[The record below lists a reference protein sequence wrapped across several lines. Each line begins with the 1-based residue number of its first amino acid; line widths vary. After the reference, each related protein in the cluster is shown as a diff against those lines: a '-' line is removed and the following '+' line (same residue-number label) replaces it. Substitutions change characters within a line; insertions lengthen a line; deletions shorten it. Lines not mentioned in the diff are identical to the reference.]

1 MLGIN
6 NQNITTANIPNLN
19 TNIPNLNTNLI
30 NSITA
35 AQKQPIGLTQFKDLN
50 MPLSFTDDNGTK
62 WKLAKSSKDSSVEIP
77 DPAMVAL
84 TRWWNH
90 VHPLSNGKVY
100 IYVVEGIKRPRIES
114 ENSVMVLYQWFST
127 ANRSN
132 FTPNDITAAEWY
144 NANVYTANIIDS
156 RISQLRALCGMNQE
170 QKINTPNNNT
180 IEELDINLIRNSDND
195 RRTDAEVTKPV
206 GPHKK

>member
-6 NQNITTANIPNLN
+6 QNIANA
-19 TNIPNLNTNLI
+19 NIPNLNTNLI

-50 MPLSFTDDNGTK
+50 MPQAFTDDNGTK

-77 DPAMVAL
+77 DPAMVTL

-127 ANRSN
+127 VNRSN

-156 RISQLRALCGMNQE
+156 RISQLRALCGITQE
-170 QKINTPNNNT
+170 QKINTPNSNT
-180 IEELDINLIRNSDND
+180 IEELDINLIRNTDND

-206 GPHKK
+206 GTHKK

>member
-6 NQNITTANIPNLN
+6 QNIANA
-19 TNIPNLNTNLI
+19 NIPNLNTNLI

-77 DPAMVAL
+77 DPAMVTL

-90 VHPLSNGKVY
+90 VHPLSNGKVF

-127 ANRSN
+127 VNRSN

-156 RISQLRALCGMNQE
+156 RISQLRALCGLNQE

-180 IEELDINLIRNSDND
+180 IEELDINLIRNTDND
-195 RRTDAEVTKPV
+195 RRTDAETSKPV

>member
-1 MLGIN
+1 MLGI

-19 TNIPNLNTNLI
+19 ANLI
-30 NSITA
+30 NSIT

-50 MPLSFTDDNGTK
+50 MPLTFTDDNGTK

-77 DPAMVAL
+77 DPAMVTL

-90 VHPLSNGKVY
+90 VHPMSNGKVF

-127 ANRSN
+127 VNRSN
-132 FTPNDITAAEWY
+132 FTPNDITPAEWY
-144 NANVYTANIIDS
+144 NANVYTASIVDS

-170 QKINTPNNNT
+170 QKINVPNNNT
-180 IEELDINLIRNSDND
+180 IEELDINLIRNNDND
-195 RRTDAEVTKPV
+195 RRTDAETSKSV

>member
-6 NQNITTANIPNLN
+6 QNIANA
-19 TNIPNLNTNLI
+19 NIPNLNTNLI
-30 NSITA
+30 NSIT

-50 MPLSFTDDNGTK
+50 MPQSFTDDNGTK

-77 DPAMVAL
+77 DPAMVTL

-127 ANRSN
+127 VNRSN

-156 RISQLRALCGMNQE
+156 RISQLRALCGITQE
-170 QKINTPNNNT
+170 QKINTPNSNT
-180 IEELDINLIRNSDND
+180 IEELDINLIRNTDND
-195 RRTDAEVTKPV
+195 RRTDTEIAKPV
-206 GPHKK
+206 GTHKK

>member
-6 NQNITTANIPNLN
+6 QNIATA
-19 TNIPNLNTNLI
+19 NIPNLNTNLI

-50 MPLSFTDDNGTK
+50 MPQSFTDDNGTK

-77 DPAMVAL
+77 DPAMVTL

-90 VHPLSNGKVY
+90 VHPLSNGKVF

-156 RISQLRALCGMNQE
+156 RISQLRALCGLNQE
-170 QKINTPNNNT
+170 QKINVPNNNT

-195 RRTDAEVTKPV
+195 RRTDTEVTKPV

>member
-6 NQNITTANIPNLN
+6 NQNITNA
-19 TNIPNLNTNLI
+19 NIPNLNTNLI

-35 AQKQPIGLTQFKDLN
+35 AQKQPIGLTQFKDLD
-50 MPLSFTDDNGTK
+50 MPQSFTDDNGTK

-77 DPAMVAL
+77 DPAMVTL

-180 IEELDINLIRNSDND
+180 IEELDINLIRNTDND

-206 GPHKK
+206 GTHKK

>member
-19 TNIPNLNTNLI
+19 TNLI
-30 NSITA
+30 NSIT

-50 MPLSFTDDNGTK
+50 MPQAFTDDNGTK

-77 DPAMVAL
+77 DPAMVTL

-90 VHPLSNGKVY
+90 VHPMSNGKVF

-127 ANRSN
+127 VNRSN

-170 QKINTPNNNT
+170 QKINAPNSNT
-180 IEELDINLIRNSDND
+180 IEELDINLIRNTEND
-195 RRTDAEVTKPV
+195 RRTDAEATKPV

>member
-6 NQNITTANIPNLN
+6 NQNITTA
-19 TNIPNLNTNLI
+19 NIPNLNTNLI

-50 MPLSFTDDNGTK
+50 MPQSFTDDNGTK

-77 DPAMVAL
+77 DPAMVTL

-90 VHPLSNGKVY
+90 AHPLSNGKVY

-156 RISQLRALCGMNQE
+156 RISQLRALCGLNQE

-180 IEELDINLIRNSDND
+180 IEELDINLIRNTDND
-195 RRTDAEVTKPV
+195 RRTDAETSKPV

>member
-6 NQNITTANIPNLN
+6 QNIANANIQ
-19 TNIPNLNTNLI
+19 TANIPNLNTNLI

-77 DPAMVAL
+77 DPAMVTL

-90 VHPLSNGKVY
+90 VHPMSNGKVF

-114 ENSVMVLYQWFST
+114 KNSVMVLYQWFST

-156 RISQLRALCGMNQE
+156 RISQLRALCGLNQE

-180 IEELDINLIRNSDND
+180 IEELDINLIRNTEND
-195 RRTDAEVTKPV
+195 RRTDAEVTKSA

>member
-6 NQNITTANIPNLN
+6 QNIANA
-19 TNIPNLNTNLI
+19 NIPNLNTNLI
-30 NSITA
+30 NSIT

-50 MPLSFTDDNGTK
+50 MPLTFTDDNGTK

-77 DPAMVAL
+77 DPAMVTL

-90 VHPLSNGKVY
+90 VHPMSNGKVF

-127 ANRSN
+127 VNRSN

-170 QKINTPNNNT
+170 QKINAPNNNT
-180 IEELDINLIRNSDND
+180 IEELDINLIRNTEND
-195 RRTDAEVTKPV
+195 RRTDAETSKTV

>member
-6 NQNITTANIPNLN
+6 QNIANA
-19 TNIPNLNTNLI
+19 NIPNLNTNLI

-50 MPLSFTDDNGTK
+50 MPQSFTDDNGTK

-77 DPAMVAL
+77 DPAMVTL

-132 FTPNDITAAEWY
+132 FTPNDITTAEWY

-156 RISQLRALCGMNQE
+156 RISQLRALCGITQE

>member
-6 NQNITTANIPNLN
+6 QNIANA
-19 TNIPNLNTNLI
+19 NIPNLNTNLI

-50 MPLSFTDDNGTK
+50 MPQSFTDDNGTK

-77 DPAMVAL
+77 DPAMVTL

-90 VHPLSNGKVY
+90 AHPLSNGKVY

-156 RISQLRALCGMNQE
+156 RISQLRALCGLNQE
-170 QKINTPNNNT
+170 QKINVPNNNT
-180 IEELDINLIRNSDND
+180 IEELDINLIRNTDND
-195 RRTDAEVTKPV
+195 RRTDTETAKSV
-206 GPHKK
+206 GTHKK

>member
-6 NQNITTANIPNLN
+6 QNIATA
-19 TNIPNLNTNLI
+19 NIPNLNTNLI

-50 MPLSFTDDNGTK
+50 MPQSFTDDNGTK

-77 DPAMVAL
+77 DPEMVTL

-156 RISQLRALCGMNQE
+156 RISQLRALCGLNQE
-170 QKINTPNNNT
+170 QKINVPNNNT
-180 IEELDINLIRNSDND
+180 IEELDINLIRNTDND
-195 RRTDAEVTKPV
+195 RRTDAEAAKSV
-206 GPHKK
+206 GTHKK

>member
-6 NQNITTANIPNLN
+6 QNIANA
-19 TNIPNLNTNLI
+19 NIPNLNTNLI

-50 MPLSFTDDNGTK
+50 MPQSFTDDNGTK

-77 DPAMVAL
+77 DPAMVTL

-170 QKINTPNNNT
+170 QKINVPNNNT
-180 IEELDINLIRNSDND
+180 IEELDINLIRNTDND

-206 GPHKK
+206 GTHKK

>member
-6 NQNITTANIPNLN
+6 NQNITNA
-19 TNIPNLNTNLI
+19 NIPNLNTNLI

-35 AQKQPIGLTQFKDLN
+35 AQKQPIGLTQFKDLD
-50 MPLSFTDDNGTK
+50 MPQSFTDDNGTK

-77 DPAMVAL
+77 DPAMVTL

-170 QKINTPNNNT
+170 QKINAPNNNT
-180 IEELDINLIRNSDND
+180 IEELDINLIRNTEND
-195 RRTDAEVTKPV
+195 RRTDAEITKTS

>member
-6 NQNITTANIPNLN
+6 QNIANA
-19 TNIPNLNTNLI
+19 NIPNLNTNLI

-77 DPAMVAL
+77 DPAMVTL

-156 RISQLRALCGMNQE
+156 RISQLRALCGLNQE
-170 QKINTPNNNT
+170 QKINVPNNNT
-180 IEELDINLIRNSDND
+180 IEELDINLIRNTDND
-195 RRTDAEVTKPV
+195 RRTDAETSKPV
-206 GPHKK
+206 GTHKK

>member
-6 NQNITTANIPNLN
+6 QNIANA
-19 TNIPNLNTNLI
+19 NIPNLNTNLI
-30 NSITA
+30 NSIT

-77 DPAMVAL
+77 DPAMVTL

-90 VHPLSNGKVY
+90 VHPMSNGKVF

-170 QKINTPNNNT
+170 QKINAPNSNT
-180 IEELDINLIRNSDND
+180 IEELDINLIRNNEND
-195 RRTDAEVTKPV
+195 RRTDAETSKPV

>member
-6 NQNITTANIPNLN
+6 QNIANA
-19 TNIPNLNTNLI
+19 NIPNLNTNLI

-50 MPLSFTDDNGTK
+50 MPQSFTDDNGTK

-77 DPAMVAL
+77 DPAMVTL

-132 FTPNDITAAEWY
+132 FTPNDITTAEWY

-156 RISQLRALCGMNQE
+156 RISQLRALCGLNQE
-170 QKINTPNNNT
+170 QKINVPNNNT

-195 RRTDAEVTKPV
+195 RRTDTEVTKSA

>member
-6 NQNITTANIPNLN
+6 QNIANA
-19 TNIPNLNTNLI
+19 NIPNLNTNLI

-50 MPLSFTDDNGTK
+50 MPQSFTDDNGTK

-77 DPAMVAL
+77 DPAMVTL

-132 FTPNDITAAEWY
+132 FTPNDITTAEWY

-156 RISQLRALCGMNQE
+156 RISQLRALCGLNQE
-170 QKINTPNNNT
+170 QKINVPNNNT

-195 RRTDAEVTKPV
+195 RNTEAELMKTSRQ
-206 GPHKK
+206 HKK

>member
-6 NQNITTANIPNLN
+6 QNIANANIPNLN
-19 TNIPNLNTNLI
+19 TNIPNLNANLI

-50 MPLSFTDDNGTK
+50 MPQSFTDDNGTK

-77 DPAMVAL
+77 DPAMVTL

-127 ANRSN
+127 VNRSN

-156 RISQLRALCGMNQE
+156 RISQLRALCGLNQE

-180 IEELDINLIRNSDND
+180 IEELDINLIRNTDND
-195 RRTDAEVTKPV
+195 RRTDAETSKPV

>member
-6 NQNITTANIPNLN
+6 QNIATANIQTANIPNLN
-19 TNIPNLNTNLI
+19 ANLI
-30 NSITA
+30 NSIT

-50 MPLSFTDDNGTK
+50 MPQAFTDDNGTK

-77 DPAMVAL
+77 DPAMVTL

-90 VHPLSNGKVY
+90 VHPMSNGKVF

-127 ANRSN
+127 VNRSN

-180 IEELDINLIRNSDND
+180 IEELDINLIRNTEND
-195 RRTDAEVTKPV
+195 RRTDAEATKPV

>member
-6 NQNITTANIPNLN
+6 QNIANA
-19 TNIPNLNTNLI
+19 NIPNLNTNLI

-35 AQKQPIGLTQFKDLN
+35 VQKQPIGLTQFKDLN
-50 MPLSFTDDNGTK
+50 MPQSFTDDNGTK

-77 DPAMVAL
+77 DPAMVTL

-127 ANRSN
+127 VNRSN

-206 GPHKK
+206 GTHKK

>member
-6 NQNITTANIPNLN
+6 QNIATA
-19 TNIPNLNTNLI
+19 NIPNLNTNLI

-50 MPLSFTDDNGTK
+50 MPQSFTDDNGTK

-77 DPAMVAL
+77 DPAMVTL

-156 RISQLRALCGMNQE
+156 RISQLRALCGISQE
-170 QKINTPNNNT
+170 QKINAPNNNT
-180 IEELDINLIRNSDND
+180 IEELDINLIRNTDND
-195 RRTDAEVTKPV
+195 RRTDTEITKSV

>member
-6 NQNITTANIPNLN
+6 QNIANANIPNLN
-19 TNIPNLNTNLI
+19 TSIPNLNTNLI

-77 DPAMVAL
+77 DPAMVTL

-170 QKINTPNNNT
+170 QKINTQNNNT

-195 RRTDAEVTKPV
+195 RRTDAEVTKTS

>member
-6 NQNITTANIPNLN
+6 QNIANA
-19 TNIPNLNTNLI
+19 NIPNLNTNLI

-50 MPLSFTDDNGTK
+50 MPQAFTDDNGTK

-77 DPAMVAL
+77 DPAMVTL

-100 IYVVEGIKRPRIES
+100 IYVVD
-114 ENSVMVLYQWFST
+114 
-127 ANRSN
+127 NRSN

-156 RISQLRALCGMNQE
+156 RISQLRALCGITQE
-170 QKINTPNNNT
+170 QKINTPNSNT
-180 IEELDINLIRNSDND
+180 IEELDINLIRNTDND

-206 GPHKK
+206 GTHKK

>member
-1 MLGIN
+1 MLGI
-6 NQNITTANIPNLN
+6 NQNITTANIQ
-19 TNIPNLNTNLI
+19 TANIPNLNANLI

-77 DPAMVAL
+77 DPAMVTL

-90 VHPLSNGKVY
+90 VHPMSNGKVF

-127 ANRSN
+127 VNRSN
-132 FTPNDITAAEWY
+132 FTPNDITPAEWY

-170 QKINTPNNNT
+170 QKINIPNNNT
-180 IEELDINLIRNSDND
+180 IEELDINLIRNTEND
-195 RRTDAEVTKPV
+195 RRADAEVTKPV

>member
-6 NQNITTANIPNLN
+6 NQNIANA
-19 TNIPNLNTNLI
+19 NIPNLNTNLI
-30 NSITA
+30 NSIT

-50 MPLSFTDDNGTK
+50 MPQSFTDDNGTK

-77 DPAMVAL
+77 DPAMVTL

-127 ANRSN
+127 VNRSN

-156 RISQLRALCGMNQE
+156 RISQLRALCGITQE
-170 QKINTPNNNT
+170 QKINTPNSNT

>member
-6 NQNITTANIPNLN
+6 NQNITTA
-19 TNIPNLNTNLI
+19 NIPNLNTNLI

-77 DPAMVAL
+77 DPAMVTL

-127 ANRSN
+127 VNRSN

-156 RISQLRALCGMNQE
+156 RISQLRALCGITQE
-170 QKINTPNNNT
+170 QKINTPNSNT

-195 RRTDAEVTKPV
+195 RRTDAEITKTS

>member
-6 NQNITTANIPNLN
+6 QNIANA
-19 TNIPNLNTNLI
+19 NIPNLNTNLI
-30 NSITA
+30 NSITS
-35 AQKQPIGLTQFKDLN
+35 QKQPIGLTQFKDLN

-77 DPAMVAL
+77 DPAMVTL

-90 VHPLSNGKVY
+90 AHPLSNGKVY

-156 RISQLRALCGMNQE
+156 RISQLRALCGLNQE

-180 IEELDINLIRNSDND
+180 IEELDINLIRNTEND

>member
-6 NQNITTANIPNLN
+6 QNIATA
-19 TNIPNLNTNLI
+19 NIPNLNTNLI

-50 MPLSFTDDNGTK
+50 MPLTFTDDNGTK

-77 DPAMVAL
+77 DPAMVTL

-156 RISQLRALCGMNQE
+156 RISQLRALCGISQE
-170 QKINTPNNNT
+170 QKINAPNNNT
-180 IEELDINLIRNSDND
+180 IEELDINLIRNTDND
-195 RRTDAEVTKPV
+195 RRTDAEITKSV
-206 GPHKK
+206 GTHKK

>member
-6 NQNITTANIPNLN
+6 QNIATA
-19 TNIPNLNTNLI
+19 NIPNLNTNLI

-50 MPLSFTDDNGTK
+50 MPQSFTDDNGTK

-77 DPAMVAL
+77 DPAMVTL

-90 VHPLSNGKVY
+90 VHPLSNGKVF

-127 ANRSN
+127 VNRSN

-156 RISQLRALCGMNQE
+156 RISQLRALCGMNNQE

-180 IEELDINLIRNSDND
+180 IEELDINLIRNTDND

>member
-6 NQNITTANIPNLN
+6 QNIANA
-19 TNIPNLNTNLI
+19 NIPNLNTNLI
-30 NSITA
+30 NSIT

-50 MPLSFTDDNGTK
+50 MPLTFTDDNGTK

-77 DPAMVAL
+77 DPAMVTL

-90 VHPLSNGKVY
+90 VHPMSNGKVF

-127 ANRSN
+127 VNRSN

-156 RISQLRALCGMNQE
+156 RISQLRALCGLNQE
-170 QKINTPNNNT
+170 QKINTPNSNT
-180 IEELDINLIRNSDND
+180 IEELDINLIRNTEND
-195 RRTDAEVTKPV
+195 RRTDAETPKPV

>member
-6 NQNITTANIPNLN
+6 NQNITNA
-19 TNIPNLNTNLI
+19 NIPNLNTNLI

-50 MPLSFTDDNGTK
+50 MPQSFTDDNGTK

-77 DPAMVAL
+77 DPAMVTL

-156 RISQLRALCGMNQE
+156 RISQLRALCGITQE
-170 QKINTPNNNT
+170 QKINTPNSNT

-195 RRTDAEVTKPV
+195 RRTDTEATKSA

>member
-6 NQNITTANIPNLN
+6 QNIANA
-19 TNIPNLNTNLI
+19 NIPNLNTNLI

-77 DPAMVAL
+77 DPAMVTL

-170 QKINTPNNNT
+170 QKINAPNNNT
-180 IEELDINLIRNSDND
+180 IEELDINLIRNTEND
-195 RRTDAEVTKPV
+195 RRTDAEIAKSV
-206 GPHKK
+206 GTHKK

>member
-6 NQNITTANIPNLN
+6 QNIATA
-19 TNIPNLNTNLI
+19 NIPNLNTNLI

-50 MPLSFTDDNGTK
+50 MPQSFTDDNGTK

-77 DPAMVAL
+77 DPEMVTL

-170 QKINTPNNNT
+170 QKINVPNNNT
-180 IEELDINLIRNSDND
+180 IEELDINLIRNSEND
-195 RRTDAEVTKPV
+195 RRTDAEAAKSV
-206 GPHKK
+206 GTHKK

>member
-6 NQNITTANIPNLN
+6 QNIANANIQ
-19 TNIPNLNTNLI
+19 TANIPNLNTNLI
-30 NSITA
+30 NSIT

-50 MPLSFTDDNGTK
+50 MPQAFTDDNGTK

-77 DPAMVAL
+77 DPAMVTL

-90 VHPLSNGKVY
+90 VHPLSNGKVF

-127 ANRSN
+127 VNRSN

-156 RISQLRALCGMNQE
+156 RISQLRALCGLNQE

-180 IEELDINLIRNSDND
+180 IEELDINLIRNTEND

>member
-6 NQNITTANIPNLN
+6 NQNITTA
-19 TNIPNLNTNLI
+19 NIPNLNTNLI

-77 DPAMVAL
+77 DPAMVTL

-127 ANRSN
+127 VNRSN

-170 QKINTPNNNT
+170 QKINVPNNNT
-180 IEELDINLIRNSDND
+180 IEELDINLIRNTDND
-195 RRTDAEVTKPV
+195 RRTDTEVTKSI
-206 GPHKK
+206 GTHKK

>member
-6 NQNITTANIPNLN
+6 QNIANA
-19 TNIPNLNTNLI
+19 NIPNLNTNLI

-50 MPLSFTDDNGTK
+50 MPQSFTDDNSTK

-77 DPAMVAL
+77 DPAMVTL

-127 ANRSN
+127 VNRSN

-156 RISQLRALCGMNQE
+156 RISQLRALCGITQE
-170 QKINTPNNNT
+170 QKINTPNSNT
-180 IEELDINLIRNSDND
+180 IEELDINLIRNTDND

-206 GPHKK
+206 GTHKK

>member
-6 NQNITTANIPNLN
+6 NQNITNA
-19 TNIPNLNTNLI
+19 NIPNLNTNLI

-77 DPAMVAL
+77 DPAMVTL

-180 IEELDINLIRNSDND
+180 IEELDINLIRNTDND

-206 GPHKK
+206 GTHKK

>member
-6 NQNITTANIPNLN
+6 NQNITTA
-19 TNIPNLNTNLI
+19 NIPNLNTNLI

-50 MPLSFTDDNGTK
+50 MPQSFTDDNGTK

-77 DPAMVAL
+77 DPAMVTL

-127 ANRSN
+127 VNRSN

-156 RISQLRALCGMNQE
+156 RISQLRALCGITQE
-170 QKINTPNNNT
+170 QKINTPNSNT
-180 IEELDINLIRNSDND
+180 IEELDINLIRNTDND
-195 RRTDAEVTKPV
+195 RRTDTEIAKPV
-206 GPHKK
+206 GTHKK